1 MTVLKSLSLSIIFCC
16 VVFLSHAQPGPG
28 DPSQDPDAVPI
39 TGLEYLLIGGGV
51 YGISRLLKKGKPK
64 EPGM

>member
-1 MTVLKSLSLSIIFCC
+1 MTVLKSLSLSILFSC
-16 VVFLSHAQPGPG
+16 VVFLSNAQPG
-28 DPSQDPDAVPI
+28 DPNKDPDAVPI